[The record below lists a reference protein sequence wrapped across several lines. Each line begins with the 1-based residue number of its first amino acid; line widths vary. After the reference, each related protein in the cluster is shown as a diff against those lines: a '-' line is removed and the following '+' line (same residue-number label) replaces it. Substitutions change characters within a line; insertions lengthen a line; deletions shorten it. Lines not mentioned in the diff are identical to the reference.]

1 MPSKPNPFDEIER
14 MFDRMSDQFEALDPT
29 EVAGAVTGS
38 AGGIAV
44 DVVDE
49 GDRFVL
55 TADVPGYDSDDIDVT
70 LPDAT
75 TMRISAERTDA
86 TESEH
91 SEPDDGVFIRRER
104 RRTATSRTVSLPEPV
119 DEDGTAASY
128 QHGVLT
134 VELPKERPDAGDSRT
149 IPIE

>member
-1 MPSKPNPFDEIER
+1 
-14 MFDRMSDQFEALDPT
+14 MFDRMSDQFETLDPT
-29 EVAGAVTGS
+29 DVAGSIATP

-49 GDRFVL
+49 DDRFVV

-75 TMRISAERTDA
+75 TLRISAEHTEG
-86 TESEH
+86 TESERGDPA
-91 SEPDDGVFIRRER
+91 EGVFVRRER
-104 RRTATSRTVSLPEPV
+104 RRTATSRTVTLPEPV
-119 DEDGTAASY
+119 EEDRTTASH

-134 VELPKERPDAGDSRT
+134 IELPKDEPDTGDSRT

>member
-29 EVAGAVTGS
+29 DVAGTVAGS

-49 GDRFVL
+49 GDRFVV
-55 TADVPGYDSDDIDVT
+55 TADVPGYESDDIDVT

-75 TMRISAERTDA
+75 TLRISAERTDA
-86 TESEH
+86 TESERGDP
-91 SEPDDGVFIRRER
+91 EEGVFVRRER

-119 DEDGTAASY
+119 EEDGTTASY

-134 VELPKERPDAGDSRT
+134 IELPKEQPDADDGRT